1 MPNRRPAGAHRRLLL
16 FVVVASLIATLLFV
30 AGGAVL
36 PFGLGL
42 VFAYLVA
49 PLVGGGDRLLRLLL
63 AGPMERLPWLEGVI
77 RPTAILGVYV
87 LVVAVLAGGLV
98 LLSVPLTSELGE
110 LTENAPSLAA
120 QAEQLAED
128 TVYEVQERL
137 PDEVEAEILAFF
149 TRERVQSLG
158 LRAFEILRDGALATL
173 SGISSTVGF
182 LVAGLIV
189 PFWLFYILNDTGKF
203 MTAMITL
210 VPHDIRR
217 DVEALR
223 IIVDRVLSGYIR
235 GQLLIAFV
243 LGVLLTI
250 VLMFIG
256 VPYAL
261 TLGVAAGAL
270 GIIPFVGAI
279 LGAIPAIL
287 VALLQSP
294 TMALWT
300 LVGFLAVQ
308 QIDSFLISPRVQGD
322 SVSLNPGVI
331 MVVIVV
337 GQAVMG
343 LVGLLIAVP
352 LTAAIRDVVHYLY
365 LRVGEN
371 PITAAEAMAEV
382 GYGEEVNAVVRGERM
397 AEALSRG

>member
-1 MPNRRPAGAHRRLLL
+1 MPTPRPSGARRRLVL
-16 FVVVASLIATLLFV
+16 FVIVAALVVGLLLV
-30 AGGAVL
+30 AGSAVL

-49 PLVGGGDRLLRLLL
+49 PLVSGGDRLLRRLLDMPI
-63 AGPMERLPWLEGVI
+63 ARWPWIANAV

-87 LVVAVLAGGLV
+87 LVAGVLAGGLV
-98 LLSVPLTSELGE
+98 LLSVPLTSELGD
-110 LTENAPSLAA
+110 LAENAPSLAA
-120 QAEQLAED
+120 QAEALAAD
-128 TVYEVQERL
+128 TVFEVQERL
-137 PDEVEAEILAFF
+137 PDQVETEILAFF
-149 TRERVQSLG
+149 TRERVQALG
-158 LRAFEILRDGALATL
+158 LRAFEILRDGAMATV

-189 PFWLFYILNDTGKF
+189 PFWLFYILNDTGRF
-203 MTAMITL
+203 MQAMISL
-210 VPHDIRR
+210 VPRDIRG

-223 IIVDRVLSGYIR
+223 IIIDRVLSGYIR
-235 GQLLIAFV
+235 GQLLIAFM

-250 VLMFIG
+250 TLMIIG

-261 TLGVAAGAL
+261 TLGVAAGAF

-279 LGAIPAIL
+279 LGAIPAII

-294 TMALWT
+294 SMALWT
-300 LVGFLAVQ
+300 LIGFLIVQ

-343 LVGLLIAVP
+343 LVGLLLAVP
-352 LTAAIRDVVHYLY
+352 LTAAVRDVVHYLY
-365 LRVGEN
+365 LRVGED
-371 PITAAEAMAEV
+371 PVTPAEAMGVV
-382 GYGEEVNAVVRGERM
+382 GYGADVNAVVRGEKV
-397 AEALSRG
+397 AAVVAAG